1 MIYSLR
7 GKLISVEPNLAVVEC
22 AGVGYAVRTSSV
34 TVSRLPAL
42 GSETM
47 LYTYLHVAENAIDLF
62 GFADPGELSCFK
74 MLIAVTRVGPK
85 AALSV
90 LSNVTPERF
99 ALCVASGDA
108 KTIAKAPGIG
118 TKTAQRIILELKD
131 KMSRDAAE
139 LGFSG
144 AAPAEVPSDA
154 SNAGEAISALVVL
167 GYSQSEAASVIM
179 KLDLSLSVEELI
191 KAGLRA
197 LSSR

>member
-144 AAPAEVPSDA
+144 GAPAEVPSDA

-167 GYSQSEAASVIM
+167 GYSKSEAASVIM
-179 KLDLSLSVEELI
+179 KLDSSLSVEELI

>member
-42 GSETM
+42 GSEVM
-47 LYTYLHVAENAIDLF
+47 LYTYLHLSENAIDLF

-139 LGFSG
+139 LGFSD
-144 AAPAEVPSDA
+144 AAAEAPADA

-179 KLDLSLSVEELI
+179 KLDSSLSVEELI